1 MRSQILCTL
10 ASADEGKAAWLHTA
24 GVLRLL
30 ERLTLLRAEL
40 DAEPGALD
48 SPAEGLSLRVRK
60 QVRPRSWI
68 TLAGSCGQTRQRS
81 GRSVAV
87 CEGAAAARFMVQYDA
102 AASRLCCVHRV
113 GFEARH

>member
-1 MRSQILCTL
+1 MSFGIGTLLHDNRLTLSLWPRHAIRMQILCTL
-10 ASADEGKAAWLHTA
+10 ASADEGKAAWLHSA

-60 QVRPRSWI
+60 QVRPLW
-68 TLAGSCGQTRQRS
+68 
-81 GRSVAV
+81 
-87 CEGAAAARFMVQYDA
+87 
-102 AASRLCCVHRV
+102 
-113 GFEARH
+113 